1 MALQILC
8 FAALIG
14 FGIRCSKLG
23 LQYRSQYPSHLNSD
37 DYNATDWVKARTIEL
52 YDYLP
57 QTSLEDRFKFTGI
70 RDEVIHLNYKYFGYV
85 ASGTY
90 VADPGIGYE
99 DKFQSCLM
107 GFCKMWHKYRFAKK
121 YRTDLSFATFFKP
134 RLSEEIQRELNPVKY
149 STERSLKMKAAK
161 QLGKH
166 WAKLTYDDL
175 KLVTMP
181 EDELSSLEAIFGVVY
196 PANLEDHD
204 PFIADESNIE
214 SQDIMQ
220 LYSDNYN
227 TVVELLMHTMVELES
242 LISDKELLKIAE
254 IQCISFETLKE
265 LRPKAEELLKRKL
278 EAACDI
284 QDCFY
289 E

>member
-1 MALQILC
+1 MKYQ
-8 FAALIG
+8 FKS
-14 FGIRCSKLG
+14 R
-23 LQYRSQYPSHLNSD
+23 YPSQLNPD
-37 DYNATDWVKARTIEL
+37 DFSAAEWVKSRTVEL
-52 YDYLP
+52 YDFLP
-57 QTSLEDRFKFTGI
+57 QTTLEERFTFTGI
-70 RDEVIHLNYKYFGYV
+70 RDEVIQLNYKYFGYV

-99 DKFQSCLM
+99 DKFQSCLT

-175 KLVTMP
+175 KLVTLP
-181 EDELSSLEAIFGVVY
+181 ENEMSSLEAIFGVVY

-204 PFIADESNIE
+204 PFLADEGNIDT
-214 SQDIMQ
+214 QDIQ
-220 LYSDNYN
+220 DLYSDNYDS
-227 TVVELLMHTMVELES
+227 VLELLMHTMVETES
-242 LISDKELLKIAE
+242 LISDKDLLLLAE
-254 IQCISFETLKE
+254 IQGISFEILKE
-265 LRPKAEELLKRKL
+265 LRPRAEQTLKAKL
-278 EAACDI
+278 ESACEI
-284 QDCFY
+284 QDCFS
-289 E
+289 

>member
-1 MALQILC
+1 M
-8 FAALIG
+8 
-14 FGIRCSKLG
+14 KY
-23 LQYRSQYPSHLNSD
+23 QYKSQYPSHLDSENLSP
-37 DYNATDWVKARTIEL
+37 ADWVKSRTVEL

-57 QTSLEDRFKFTGI
+57 QTTLEERFTFTSI

-99 DKFQSCLM
+99 DKFQSCLTN
-107 GFCKMWHKYRFAKK
+107 FCKIWHKYRFAKK

-149 STERSLKMKAAK
+149 SIERSLKMKAAK
-161 QLGKH
+161 QLNKH

-175 KLVTMP
+175 KLVKLSKS
-181 EDELSSLEAIFGVVY
+181 ELSSLEAIFGVVY

-204 PFIADESNIE
+204 PFIADEGVIDT
-214 SQDIMQ
+214 QDIEQ
-220 LYSDNYN
+220 LYSDNYDS
-227 TVVELLMHTMVELES
+227 VLELLMHIMVELES
-242 LISDKELLKIAE
+242 LISDKELLKLAE
-254 IQCISFETLKE
+254 IQDIPFEILKE
-265 LRPKAEELLKRKL
+265 LRPQAEKLLREKL

-284 QDCFY
+284 QDSFSF
-289 E
+289 EQQ